1 MEKEQT
7 ATDWLIEQLT
17 AIGVLEVPTGSNA
30 VSITINE
37 AKKRERNNVVYA
49 NIQIGLTQGLS
60 FQDAK
65 IKSEKYYD
73 LKFKTEK

>member
-17 AIGVLEVPTGSNA
+17 ALGELKVPTGSNA
-30 VSITINE
+30 VTIAINE
-37 AKKRERNNVVYA
+37 ARKRERNNVVYA

-60 FQDAK
+60 FQEAK
-65 IKSEKYYD
+65 IKSEMYYD
-73 LKFKTEK
+73 GLFKTEQ